1 MNILI
6 HLQKKKVDMKKY
18 TLYVCWDGCGMSPRF
33 STHSSFQELKNLVKK
48 EMYSDYSESIFTQ
61 IIERDL
67 KFYSEP
73 VGEDTHNFDINH
85 RLYDGGD
92 GFPATEGIM
101 RITCR
106 SYPDSQELKSSS
118 KNIEYPNFY

>member
-1 MNILI
+1 
-6 HLQKKKVDMKKY
+6 MKKY

-48 EMYSDYSESIFTQ
+48 EMYNDYSESIFRHMV
-61 IIERDL
+61 ERDL

-73 VGEDTHNFDINH
+73 VGEDTPNFDIHH

-106 SYPDSQELKSSS
+106 TYDSQEIKSST
-118 KNIEYPNFY
+118 KNTEYPNFY